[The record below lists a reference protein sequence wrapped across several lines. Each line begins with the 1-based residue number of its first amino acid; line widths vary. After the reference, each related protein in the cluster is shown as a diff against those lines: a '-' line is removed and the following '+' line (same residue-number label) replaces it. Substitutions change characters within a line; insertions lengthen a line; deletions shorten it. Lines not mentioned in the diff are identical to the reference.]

1 MLEHFTNQASGLLGL
16 IPPPAPKFI
25 AMVSHGDEQ
34 AELPL
39 LWRLCLALV
48 NYGYSV
54 TVLDATTCESETN
67 PGLEQLLDDVHT
79 GGSGHAEVSEWAV
92 LPAARAVHGMCARPE
107 KKSEHLQ
114 RIGRLFPQ
122 YGVVILYSRAEW
134 IVSLAGGCAIDPLL
148 AVSPTRSSLLTG
160 YQALKRLLLNGKL
173 QPTIVNVQTEQMARS
188 SMTNVNNVTNL
199 GECARNFLGYETR
212 SINITT
218 PVGEEPPYGEMQR
231 LALRLLESAMPLNSR
246 NLMPMSGDATMEVY
260 KQIDN
265 FAGSH

>member
-16 IPPPAPKFI
+16 IPPPAPKCI

-48 NYGYSV
+48 NYGYAV

-67 PGLEQLLDDVHT
+67 PGLEQLLDDVHE
-79 GGSGHAEVSEWAV
+79 GGINRAEVTEWAV
-92 LPAARAVHGMCARPE
+92 LPAARAVHGMCAWPE
-107 KKSEHLQ
+107 RKSEHLQ
-114 RIGRLFPQ
+114 QIGRLFPQ

-134 IVSLAGGCAIDPLL
+134 IVSLMGGCAIDPLL
-148 AVSPTRSSLLTG
+148 AVSPTRNSLLTG

-173 QPTIVNVQTEQMARS
+173 QPTIVNVQTEQMAHS
-188 SMTNVNNVTNL
+188 SVTNL
-199 GECARNFLGYETR
+199 GECAKNFLGYETR

-218 PVGEEPPYGEMQR
+218 SAGDELPHGEMQR

-246 NLMPMSGDATMEVY
+246 NLMPMAGDATMEAY
-260 KQIDN
+260 KQVDN

>member
-1 MLEHFTNQASGLLGL
+1 MLEHVTNQASGLLGL
-16 IPPPAPKFI
+16 IPPPAPRFI

-67 PGLEQLLDDVHT
+67 PGLEQLLDDFHT
-79 GGSGHAEVSEWAV
+79 GGVSHAELTEWAV
-92 LPAARAVHGMCARPE
+92 LPAARAIHGMCTRPE

-114 RIGRLFPQ
+114 HIGRLFPQ

-134 IVSLAGGCAIDPLL
+134 IVSLMGGCAVDPLL

-173 QPTIVNVQTEQMARS
+173 QPTIVNVQTEQAARS
-188 SMTNVNNVTNL
+188 GVTNL
-199 GECARNFLGYETR
+199 GECARSFLGYETR
-212 SINITT
+212 SITITT
-218 PVGEEPPYGEMQR
+218 SAGEEPPYGEMQR
-231 LALRLLESAMPLNSR
+231 LALRLLESAMPLNFR
-246 NLMPMSGDATMEVY
+246 NLMPMAGDATMEVY
-260 KQIDN
+260 QQVDN